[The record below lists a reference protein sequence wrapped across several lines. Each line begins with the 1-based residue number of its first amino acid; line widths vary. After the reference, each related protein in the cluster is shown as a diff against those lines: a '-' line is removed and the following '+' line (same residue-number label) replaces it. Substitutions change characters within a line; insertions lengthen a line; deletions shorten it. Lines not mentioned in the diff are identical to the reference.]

1 MSESIC
7 GLRRGNIQ
15 KINCYDPATFDK
27 LCPEPPQPQ
36 RRFGTAAQSRISND
50 TQGKSQCATKDADLP
65 RVNKS
70 AIVSPSEQR
79 YVRSKME
86 TRRRMAQFP
95 ATYADR
101 SCHANSCSRRQ
112 LRDLATRQLVP
123 RRLSNARLNVGPAGS
138 FATADSRVS
147 AHSERE
153 RCRFPS
159 LRENVNPVRKIP

>member
-70 AIVSPSEQR
+70 AIVSPSEYDVQQDR
-79 YVRSKME
+79 ATVDASRNSRGDCDQHTSREIAPCASAFPFSNGRSVI
-86 TRRRMAQFP
+86 
-95 ATYADR
+95 R
-101 SCHANSCSRRQ
+101 SA
-112 LRDLATRQLVP
+112 
-123 RRLSNARLNVGPAGS
+123 RRLPIY
-138 FATADSRVS
+138 
-147 AHSERE
+147 
-153 RCRFPS
+153 S
-159 LRENVNPVRKIP
+159 LAEDRHLSSHIDFSLAYRY